1 MREEQEK
8 MKEEIKLLRRE
19 NQRLRDEKKA
29 KEMEEII
36 HFNRM
41 KQSYEA
47 TNLQLRMQC
56 EGYIK
61 KIEELTNSIQILAER
76 TRSYEAIERFF
87 IK

>member
-1 MREEQEK
+1 

-41 KQSYEA
+41 KQSYES
-47 TNLQLRMQC
+47 TNLQLRV
-56 EGYIK
+56 
-61 KIEELTNSIQILAER
+61 
-76 TRSYEAIERFF
+76 
-87 IK
+87 